1 MKLNEESIR
10 WAIEH
15 IYMEGDTD
23 LFPKPKEIDIIYEN
37 KESVSQIISEID
49 LSNYNWNPSRRFV
62 IPKTELSYRVAT
74 QLDPIDSI
82 VLAAIIYEYGEK
94 IESRRIPIERGTIFN
109 YRFSPNE
116 LGYLYSGYKSW
127 NEFWEK
133 SLEKSKAYNFV
144 VYVDIADFYNQIYHH
159 VIENQLIESGIPN
172 VVKRSIMS
180 LLGSVTQGVSRGI
193 PVGPHS
199 VHLLAEMALIPVDN
213 SLSGRGIDFC
223 RYADDIVIFCNEE
236 TEAHKLIFEL
246 ASTLDKQQRLILQNQ
261 KTKIYNRQ
269 QFSELCNDNLTKKPI
284 DHIER
289 QIISLLQEYTSDG
302 YSSNMLMQIP
312 EEKMA
317 IFSQENIKS
326 VLDKYLDS
334 DDPNFSR
341 IRWLFR
347 KLSVVGT
354 PNAINYIS
362 LNIDRLFPALNDI
375 CKYFI
380 SVANKINMPLHEV
393 GEELYNLLDHEIIKI
408 NDFCLISILSL
419 FTNTEHFNHI
429 NKIIGLYRNSSE
441 MVKRKIILSAFESN
455 QIDWI
460 RELKEDY
467 PRMDIWSKRALLIA
481 ASKFPLD
488 ERKFYL
494 NGIKMRLGNNE
505 ILEKILIDAS
515 RKGVL
520 V

>member
-15 IYMEGDTD
+15 IYIEGDTD

-37 KESVSQIISEID
+37 KESVLQKLSNID

-82 VLAAIIYEYGEK
+82 VLAAIIYEFGEN
-94 IESRRIPIERGTIFN
+94 IENRRIPIEHGSVFN

-127 NEFWEK
+127 TEFWEMSLAK
-133 SLEKSKAYNFV
+133 SMDFNYV

-159 VIENQLIESGIPN
+159 VIENQLIQSGIPN
-172 VVKRSIMS
+172 VVKKSIMN

-199 VHLLAEMALIPVDN
+199 VHILAEMALIPVDN
-213 SLSGRGIDFC
+213 SLSGKGIDFC

-236 TEAHKLIFEL
+236 TEAHKLIYEL

-261 KTKIYNRQ
+261 KTKIYNREE
-269 QFSELCNDNLTKKPI
+269 FLELCNDNLTKKPV
-284 DHIER
+284 DNLEGE
-289 QIISLLQEYTSDG
+289 IISLLQEYISGG
-302 YSSNMLMQIP
+302 YGSNLLTEIP
-312 EEKMA
+312 EEKMS
-317 IFSQENIKS
+317 IFSEENIKNL
-326 VLDKYLDS
+326 LDKYLKS
-334 DDPNFSR
+334 DNPNFSR

-347 KLSVVGT
+347 KLSIVGT

-380 SVANKINMPLHEV
+380 SVANKQNSPLHEV
-393 GEELYNLLDHEIIKI
+393 GEELYNLLDHEIIKV

-419 FTNTEHFNHI
+419 FTNTKHFNHI
-429 NKIIGLYRNSSE
+429 NKVIGLYRGSSE
-441 MVKRKIILSAFESN
+441 MVKRKIILAAFESN

-467 PRMDIWSKRALLIA
+467 PRMDLWSKRALLIA
-481 ASKFPLD
+481 ASNFPAD

-494 NGIKMRLGNNE
+494 NGIKMRLGSNE
-505 ILEKILIDAS
+505 ILERILIDAS
-515 RKGVL
+515 NKAIL